1 MLPPPAH
8 TSSELTATPESPV
21 ELETEGVVTCIKR
34 HNQAD
39 IGVED
44 DIKARRDHIAQLGHI
59 VRGPRHD
66 VAHAL
71 AIVKGLAFAQAE
83 LRWSLATSPQL

>member
-1 MLPPPAH
+1 
-8 TSSELTATPESPV
+8 LTTTPESPV

-44 DIKARRDHIAQLGHI
+44 DIKARRDH
-59 VRGPRHD
+59 

-71 AIVKGLAFAQAE
+71 AIVKDLAFAQAE